1 MTPKQQFKVFD
12 QEIQRLYKKV
22 PLPGWR
28 LEVYAQHYGAW
39 EGACSAVCQ
48 VNLCQRSIAFGFNLD
63 KAKEGKEYWT
73 MIARHEYI
81 HAILAPLAKV
91 SQERYITA
99 QQQDSA
105 EHEVLE
111 IVSGLLEKALTVK

>member
-1 MTPKQQFKVFD
+1 
-12 QEIQRLYKKV
+12 
-22 PLPGWR
+22 
-28 LEVYAQHYGAW
+28 
-39 EGACSAVCQ
+39 

-63 KAKEGKEYWT
+63 KATEDKKYWT

-81 HAILAPLAKV
+81 HAILAPLAKL

-99 QQQDSA
+99 HQQDSA

-111 IVSGLLEKALTVK
+111 IISGLLEKALTVK